1 MQAATADDVDK
12 AVQAAK
18 TALGHPSWKQLP
30 ATDRGRLMGRLA
42 DLIEEDQ
49 ELLATIDAWDN
60 GNPNQQP
67 ATIGMWYKESS

>member
-1 MQAATADDVDK
+1 
-12 AVQAAK
+12 
-18 TALGHPSWKQLP
+18 
-30 ATDRGRLMGRLA
+30 MGRLA
-42 DLIEEDQ
+42 DLVEENQ